1 MENLYILIDDN
12 GANNI
17 SIDYIK
23 LPIGTIFN
31 AFGYEYR
38 VDEISGNNFIC
49 NRL

>member
-1 MENLYILIDDN
+1 MENLYFLDDDN
-12 GANNI
+12 GGNLI
-17 SIDYIK
+17 HIDYIE
-23 LPIGTIFN
+23 LPLGTIFK